1 MTAPSML
8 IPKFAPTH
16 LSDPQLNQDPHAH
29 YALLRRTAPVA
40 RTTDLLFRGQ
50 EGYLLTRYEDVKR
63 LLTDDCFSSNPESSE
78 KDGGGFGN
86 LLQRVQLFNVLTDSM
101 VFKDDPDHKRLRSLV
116 NMAFTPRGILGI
128 EQDVQR
134 IVDDLLDDMAAKE
147 SVDLVSAFAVPLP
160 LAVISKM
167 LGVDE
172 TDRDRFHIWMKRF
185 SGGAA
190 GGPLELLRAVPS
202 GQRMLRLF
210 KRLVK
215 QRRADPDDKLITGI
229 VQANQAGDQLSDK
242 EVLGMIFLLLLAGHD
257 TTANLIGNSVLAFIE
272 NPDQLERLRKDP
284 NMIDTAVEELLRFT
298 TPVPSPAPR
307 IPTQDV
313 EFGRVPIPKGTPII
327 GMILSANRDEEVF
340 PDPDVLDLG
349 RSPNRHLSFGFGT
362 HFCLGIQLARMEAR
376 IALRSLVQ
384 RFDHIELATPRE
396 QVRFAPRPLRG
407 LESLPLRLK

>member
-1 MTAPSML
+1 MAAPSML

-16 LSDPQLNQDPHAH
+16 LSDPELNQAPHAY
-29 YALLRRTAPVA
+29 YAELRRTAPVA
-40 RTTDLLFRGQ
+40 RTKDLLFRGR
-50 EGYLLTRYEDVKR
+50 EGYLLTRYDDVKR
-63 LLTDDCFSSNPESSE
+63 LLTDDCFSSNPESSG
-78 KDGGGFGN
+78 KNGGGFEN

-101 VFKDDPDHKRLRSLV
+101 VFKDDPDHNRLRSLV

-128 EQDVQR
+128 EQDIQR
-134 IVDDLLDDMAAKE
+134 IVDDLLDEMAVKE

-172 TDRDRFHIWMKRF
+172 ADRDRFHIWMKRF

-210 KRLVK
+210 KRLVR
-215 QRRADPDDKLITGI
+215 QRRANPDDKLISGI
-229 VQANQAGDQLSDK
+229 VQANQEGDQLSDK

-284 NMIDTAVEELLRFT
+284 SMIETAVEELLRYT

-307 IPTQDV
+307 IPTKDIEIGGV
-313 EFGRVPIPKGTPII
+313 AIPKGTPII

-340 PDPDVLDLG
+340 SDPDVLDLG

-362 HFCLGIQLARMEAR
+362 HFCLGIQLARLEAR

-384 RFDHIELATPRE
+384 RFEHIELAAPRE
-396 QVRFAPRPLRG
+396 QVRYALRPLRG
-407 LESLPLRLK
+407 LESLPLRVK